1 MIQPGLAMPRNLAA
15 ASAAL
20 VVFSAFAG
28 AAPAQDSAP
37 PPTPAPA
44 HWGTA
49 LAQDARAFHDAILDS
64 HPGPVDPENP
74 GFDAHLEAGLAT
86 ALDRARTADSYEA
99 WYFALQEYAASFDD
113 GHLGLTNWAGMGH
126 VWTADWPGFL
136 TGLRTGPDGER
147 HEVVFNR
154 DPAAPPEGA
163 VLIGCD
169 GRPAEA
175 LAGEIIGRGAGRWA
189 LASRRAMFASTLF
202 VDQHNPWVRRAEHC
216 EFRVGTDVRRYALT
230 WHDLP
235 NAVRDEGFA
244 AARSP
249 RFAAPI
255 GLRTWSGGQWIGL
268 GGFNGDPASADGVA
282 LTARQAAVE
291 ARAGEIREAPAVV
304 FDLRGNNGGS
314 SAWINALAATLWGEA
329 EVAAR
334 SPESEAVDWRAS
346 EKNIAQLEEYRVL
359 MASNPELVAWLTMA
373 AEGMR
378 AARAEGRPLW
388 REPEE
393 DEAAAAP
400 PAGPS
405 PMKARTWVLTDS
417 GCASACLDAV
427 DLLKA
432 LGATQV
438 GQETSGDTAYME
450 IREEA
455 LPGGRVVARL
465 PMKVYRGR
473 PRGDNETYAPAHE
486 WTGALGDTA
495 GLEAW
500 LAGLD
505 AAAARR

>member
-1 MIQPGLAMPRNLAA
+1 MSRTLAAVSAAVLAA
-15 ASAAL
+15 A
-20 VVFSAFAG
+20 F
-28 AAPAQDSAP
+28 AAPVLAQDAA
-37 PPTPAPA
+37 PTPAPEN
-44 HWGTA
+44 WGTA
-49 LAQDARAFHDAILDS
+49 LAQDARAFHDIILDS
-64 HPGPVDPENP
+64 HPGPVDAENP
-74 GFDAHLEAGLAT
+74 GFNPHLEAGLAL
-86 ALDRARTADSYEA
+86 ALERARTADSYED
-99 WYFALQEYAASFDD
+99 WYFALQEYAASFND
-113 GHLGLTNWAGMGH
+113 GHLSLTKWAGMGH
-126 VWTADWPGFL
+126 EWTAGWPGFL

-147 HEVVFNR
+147 HEVVFSR

-163 VLIGCD
+163 VLVGCD

-175 LAGEIIGRGAGRWA
+175 LAAEIIGRGAGRWA
-189 LASRRAMFASTLF
+189 LPSRRAMFASTLF
-202 VDQHNPWVRRAEHC
+202 VDQHNPWVRRAEAC
-216 EFRVGTDVRRYALT
+216 EFRVGTETRRYALS
-230 WHDLP
+230 WRPLP

-249 RFAAPI
+249 RHTAPI
-255 GLRTWSGGQWIGL
+255 ELRAWGGGQWIGL
-268 GGFNGDPASADGVA
+268 GGFNGDPTSADGVA
-282 LTARQAAVE
+282 LTALQADVE
-291 ARAGEIREAPAVV
+291 ARADEIRQAPAVV
-304 FDLRGNNGGS
+304 FDLRGNSGGS

-334 SPESEAVDWRAS
+334 SPESEAVDWRPS
-346 EKNIAQLEEYRVL
+346 EKNIAQIEEYKVL
-359 MASNPELVAWLTMA
+359 MGSNPEVVAWLTTA

-393 DEAAAAP
+393 DEAAATP

-450 IREEA
+450 LREEP
-455 LPGGRVVARL
+455 LPGGRAVARI

-473 PRGDNETYAPAHE
+473 PRGDNETHVPAHE

-495 GLEAW
+495 GIEAW